1 MFALASGVPGH
12 ELADS
17 RSLALHREVARR
29 VLRDPALLIKAR
41 ERVANWARSASVH
54 SHYIDAWQKLLD
66 AGVTE
71 VVAAL
76 EDEGE
81 RGQALRQASPFA
93 FVLSPKERWLILRG
107 TSRKAAQP

>member
-1 MFALASGVPGH
+1 MSALANCVPGH

-17 RSLALHREVARR
+17 RSLALHREVAQR
-29 VLRDPALLIKAR
+29 VLRDPAILIKAR
-41 ERVANWARSASVH
+41 ERVATWARSASVH
-54 SHYIDAWQKLLD
+54 SHYVEAWQELLD
-66 AGVTE
+66 AGVPE

-93 FVLSPKERWLILRG
+93 FVLSPRERWLILSG
-107 TSRKAAQP
+107 TSRKAAPP